1 MRGRPRFDT
10 AGAGRNVRTRRP
22 GQGASLGEARPRTH
36 PGVPQR
42 EGRVD
47 RVAHRRVPEPG
58 RARLRP
64 LWPAGTAA
72 VQSRFQTN
80 RPLEGLQR
88 SCRRLP
94 VRRHLRALAGA
105 RKGNQVSNHSHEE
118 AGSGRTTSPYAARI
132 RAIEARSPANGAKL
146 VARAW
151 VDPDFKELLLA
162 DGKAAASKL
171 HMDPEHPA
179 EFIVVENTPEVH
191 NLIVCTLCSCY
202 PRAILGRPPD
212 WYKSFEYRKR
222 AVNEPRAVMREFGF
236 EPPEGVDVVVHD
248 STADARY
255 MVLPMRPSGTESMDE
270 EELAELVT
278 RDALVGSACR
288 VLHPARALADGLT
301 VPRSRRAEML

>member
-10 AGAGRNVRTRRP
+10 AGAGRDVRTRRS

-47 RVAHRRVPEPG
+47 RDPYRRVPEPG

-64 LWPAGTAA
+64 LGPAGTAP

-80 RPLEGLQR
+80 RPLAGLHR

-105 RKGNQVSNHSHEE
+105 RKGNHVSDHHSHEE
-118 AGSGRTTSPYAARI
+118 TRGIMSPYAARI
-132 RAIEARSPANGAKL
+132 RAIEALLLEKGVLTEPEVQDSISYMEARSPANGAKL
-146 VARAW
+146 VARAL
-151 VDPDFKELLLA
+151 VNPDFKALLLS
-162 DGKAAASKL
+162 DGKAAASEL
-171 HMDPEHPA
+171 GMAPEHPA
-179 EFIVVENTPEVH
+179 EFIVVENTPELH

-212 WYKSFEYRKR
+212 WYKSFEYRSR
-222 AVNEPRAVMREFGF
+222 AVREPRAVMREFGF
-236 EPPEGVDVVVHD
+236 EPPEGVEVIVHD
-248 STADARY
+248 SNADVRY
-255 MVLPMRPSGTESMDE
+255 MVLPMRPPDTGDLSE
-270 EELAELVT
+270 EELAELIT
-278 RDALVGSACR
+278 RDSLIGINA
-288 VLHPARALADGLT
+288 
-301 VPRSRRAEML
+301 PRS